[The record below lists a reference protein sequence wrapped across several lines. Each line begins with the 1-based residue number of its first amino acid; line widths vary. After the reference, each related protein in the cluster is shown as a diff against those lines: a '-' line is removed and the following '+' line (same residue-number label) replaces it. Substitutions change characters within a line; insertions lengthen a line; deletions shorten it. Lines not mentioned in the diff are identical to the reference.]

1 MRWTHIVLSRTYQVR
16 IILDNIYVD
25 LVDARNRHAHRC
37 NHSKGREGSLHTLSS
52 ASYEVSGWISVVST
66 TTHRA
71 LPPGNV
77 VGLLQQILARPAM
90 GSTGVFFSTTSFLH
104 PTLITMLIILFD
116 ISSYCACMLPA
127 VSQSILSHVPDLRG
141 TSGRTFLKVAFR

>member
-1 MRWTHIVLSRTYQVR
+1 MPEIGMRIGALTQRTGRQSAH
-16 IILDNIYVD
+16 
-25 LVDARNRHAHRC
+25 LV
-37 NHSKGREGSLHTLSS
+37 ET
-52 ASYEVSGWISVVST
+52 SYEVSGWISVVST

-77 VGLLQQILARPAM
+77 VGLLQQILAAM
-90 GSTGVFFSTTSFLH
+90 GSTGVFFLTTSFLH

-127 VSQSILSHVPDLRG
+127 VSQSILSHVPDLWR
-141 TSGRTFLKVAFR
+141 TSKKWLLDERRVRASMADRRRQVMGPNAKVV